1 MIPHMARP
9 ATRLSLLL
17 LALSA
22 CALEHPISR
31 VLDVEDPGA
40 DLEVLDAPAEDL
52 PDAATPSD
60 VVDAGAQDA
69 PRLDV
74 IDAGRDV
81 SDVSDVSDASTRA
94 DAMDVPMLPDVTD
107 VPVLPDVT
115 DVPVLLDVT
124 DVPVLPDVTDVP
136 VLPDVVDVPM
146 LPDVVDVPM
155 LPDVVDVP
163 VLPDVVDA
171 GPPVYESCEAVR
183 LMGLPSG
190 AYWIRAGANDPW
202 RAYCDTTEAGGAWT
216 LVLKADGR
224 QRTFAYDA
232 ALWTTP
238 ALLNET
244 AVNLDRVQA
253 KFLGFNALP
262 VNALRLQ
269 VVSPADSMSPSAL
282 RSVTLDRLGGVTLL
296 RVFQNAAFVDLSS
309 RGNEDFWL
317 ALVSNSRMQGNCNRR
332 GFNARANNQ
341 GAARVRIGMIGNEN
355 TFGECD
361 SHDSWIGVGGT
372 TGSCGEFDNNTVGN
386 AACFAGSGNARD
398 IRSFAYVWV
407 R

>member
-22 CALEHPISR
+22 CALEHPIAR
-31 VLDVEDPGA
+31 ELDVEDPGA
-40 DLEVLDAPAEDL
+40 DLAVIDAPVDDL
-52 PDAATPSD
+52 PDVLAGD
-60 VVDAGAQDA
+60 VVDAGA
-69 PRLDV
+69 PDV
-74 IDAGRDV
+74 VRIDAGRDAA
-81 SDVSDVSDASTRA
+81 DVSDAPTRPDVT
-94 DAMDVPMLPDVTD
+94 DAPMLPDVTD
-107 VPVLPDVT
+107 APVLPDVT
-115 DVPVLLDVT
+115 DAPM
-124 DVPVLPDVTDVP
+124 
-136 VLPDVVDVPM
+136 LPDVVDVPM

-163 VLPDVVDA
+163 MLPDVVDA

-190 AYWIRAGANDPW
+190 SYWIRAGATDPW

-232 ALWTTP
+232 ALWTNTT
-238 ALLNET
+238 LLNET
-244 AVNLDRVQA
+244 SANLDRVEA
-253 KFLGFNALP
+253 KFLGFNTLP
-262 VNALRLQ
+262 ARAVRLQ
-269 VVSPADSMSPSAL
+269 VVSPADAAL
-282 RSVTLDRLGGVTLL
+282 PTARVLVLDALAGAPLL
-296 RVFQNAAFVDLSS
+296 RVFQNAAFVDLAS

-317 ALVSNSRMQGNCNRR
+317 ALVSNSRMQDRCNRR

-341 GAARVRIGMIGNEN
+341 SAARVRIGMIGNQDRSA
-355 TFGECD
+355 ECD

-372 TGSCGEFDNNTVGN
+372 TGSCGEFDANTVGN
-386 AACFAGSGNARD
+386 AACFVSPGDARD

>member
-1 MIPHMARP
+1 MIPRMARP

-17 LALSA
+17 LAVSA

-40 DLEVLDAPAEDL
+40 DLAVVEDL
-52 PDAATPSD
+52 PDVVPTSD
-60 VVDAGAQDA
+60 VVDAGARDV
-69 PRLDV
+69 PGLDV
-74 IDAGRDV
+74 FDAGRDAA
-81 SDVSDVSDASTRA
+81 DVTDA
-94 DAMDVPMLPDVTD
+94 PMLPDVVD
-107 VPVLPDVT
+107 VPALPDVV
-115 DVPVLLDVT
+115 DVPL
-124 DVPVLPDVTDVP
+124 LPDVMDVP
-136 VLPDVVDVPM
+136 ALPDVVDVPM

-163 VLPDVVDA
+163 MLPDVVDVPALPDVVDVPVLPDVIDA
-171 GPPVYESCEAVR
+171 GPPVYESCEAAR
-183 LMGLPSG
+183 LMGLSSG
-190 AYWIRAGANDPW
+190 AYWVRAGATEPW
-202 RAYCDTTEAGGAWT
+202 RAYCDTSEAGGAWT

-232 ALWTTP
+232 ALWTNT
-238 ALLNET
+238 ALLNE
-244 AVNLDRVQA
+244 ASANLDRVEA
-253 KFLGFNALP
+253 KFSGFNTLP
-262 VNALRLQ
+262 ARAVRVQLI
-269 VVSPADSMSPSAL
+269 SPADSMAPTAL
-282 RSVTLDRLGGVTLL
+282 RSLVLDALNGATLQ
-296 RVFQNAAFVDLSS
+296 RVFLNAAFVDLSS

-317 ALVSNSRMQGNCNRR
+317 GLVSNSRMQDRCNRR

-341 GAARVRIGMIGNEN
+341 GSARVRIGMIGNEN
-355 TFGECD
+355 VVFECD

-372 TGSCGEFDNNTVGN
+372 TGSCGEFDNNTAGN